1 MLNFNTT
8 LGATRYCK
16 MVYMGNNQW
25 QRVCFNDH
33 GGGTSAI
40 DPTLKGLGA
49 NNILTPAQISAL
61 SIAALQN
68 IIADHQR
75 RIAEIDARVQYE
87 QTLMYPWDNATR
99 DLWLAE
105 KQALIANIGAIQAW
119 INLPSK
125 QKARTDG
132 GKFIVKTKNAL
143 LQAMNKVTNSNS
155 NVFENGPGNFLDD
168 TTDFLTSQY
177 AGIPVWGIVLL
188 AGAGVYV
195 FSQNKKKVKRA

>member
-8 LGATRYCK
+8 LKGRGSCYWQ
-16 MVYMGNNQW
+16 YFSGSGWQW
-25 QRVCFNDH
+25 VCPGQ
-33 GGGTSAI
+33 GGGNA
-40 DPTLKGLGA
+40 PGGGNTLKGLGA
-49 NNILTPAQISAL
+49 NTILTPAQISAM

-87 QTLMYPWDNATR
+87 QTLLYPWDDATKN
-99 DLWLAE
+99 LWLSE
-105 KQALIANIGAIQAW
+105 KNALIANIGAINAW

-125 QKARTDG
+125 DKARTNG
-132 GKFIVKTKNAL
+132 GQFIIKTKNSI
-143 LQAMNKVTNSNS
+143 LQSLNKVTGNND
-155 NVFENGPGNFLDD
+155 NTYENGSNIIDD

-188 AGAGVYV
+188 AGAGIYV
-195 FSQNKKKVKRA
+195 VSQNKKKVKRA